1 MSSQPGQRPLSPHL
15 QVYRPQLTSMLSIC
29 HRMTGVFNALGSLV
43 LIAWLVTLAQ
53 GPDSF
58 NAMQGL
64 IGSWIGY
71 PLLFGWTLSVAYH
84 LCNGLRHLAW
94 DAGYGLE
101 LDTVYLSGKAVLA
114 GAAGLTLLAWIV
126 GLAVL

>member
-1 MSSQPGQRPLSPHL
+1 MSSQTGQRPLSPHL

-43 LIAWLVTLAQ
+43 LVAWLVTLAQ
-53 GPDSF
+53 GAESF
-58 NAMQGL
+58 NAMQAL

-71 PLLFGWTLSVAYH
+71 LLLVAWTLSVSYH

-101 LDTVYLSGKAVLA
+101 LDSVYLSGKAVLA
-114 GAAGLTLLAWIV
+114 GAVALTLVAWIV
-126 GLAVL
+126 GLAVQ